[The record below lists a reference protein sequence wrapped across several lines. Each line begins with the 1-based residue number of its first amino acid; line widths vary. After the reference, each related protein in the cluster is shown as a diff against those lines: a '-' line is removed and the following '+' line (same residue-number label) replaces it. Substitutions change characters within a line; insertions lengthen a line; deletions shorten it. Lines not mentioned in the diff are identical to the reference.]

1 MPHNAATRVVFRAAG
16 SFLVLTAGLVAAGE
30 VVTGEARPSSARCFV
45 AGCHTTSTQQ
55 RLRLPRPLPRSRVV
69 VPILMYHRINVAS
82 PGAPAITRRLTVHPA
97 DFACQMRWLRRRGY
111 QTVTQRELFDA
122 LMHGR
127 SLGRRPIMITFDDGY
142 RDVFYKATPV
152 LTKLGMQGTAY
163 VISDRVVNGDR
174 TFLSPGLLRALEHRG
189 VEIGSHSVSHSDLT
203 QLSDR
208 ELLAELMGSR
218 PLPRAMVAAPGPVAR
233 VPIRCVRRTGREAG
247 ATRRLRPGG
256 HHGGRHHPVGRSTAR
271 SATTARSGL
280 DRRRRARE
288 AARRRVSPLMPV

>member
-218 PLPRAMVAAPGPVAR
+218 RSLERWLRHPVQWLAYPFGAYDGRVERLARRAGYVLAVTTEEGTIQSAGRPLALQ
-233 VPIRCVRRTGREAG
+233 
-247 ATRRLRPGG
+247 RLRVLDSTGVGG
-256 HHGGRHHPVGRSTAR
+256 LAKLLGDGSLP
-271 SATTARSGL
+271 
-280 DRRRRARE
+280 
-288 AARRRVSPLMPV
+288 

>member
-1 MPHNAATRVVFRAAG
+1 MPHNAATRVVLRAAG
-16 SFLVLTAGLVAAGE
+16 SFLLLTAGLVAAGE
-30 VVTGEARPSSARCFV
+30 LATGEARPSSSRCFV

-55 RLRLPRPLPRSRVV
+55 RLRLPRPLPRRRVA

-97 DFACQMRWLRRRGY
+97 DFARQMRWLRRHGY

-127 SLGRRPIMITFDDGY
+127 PLGRRPIMITFDDGY

-163 VISDRVVNGDR
+163 VISNRVVNGDR

-218 PLPRAMVAAPGPVAR
+218 RSLERWLRHPVQWLAYPFGAYDGRVERLARRAGYVLAVTTEEGTLQSAGRPLALQ
-233 VPIRCVRRTGREAG
+233 
-247 ATRRLRPGG
+247 RLR
-256 HHGGRHHPVGRSTAR
+256 VLDSTGVR
-271 SATTARSGL
+271 GL
-280 DRRRRARE
+280 
-288 AARRRVSPLMPV
+288 AALLGDASLP